1 MTQTA
6 TRPTSGFVLIDKPEG
21 ATSHDVVQQVR
32 RVLRAPAGHTGTLDP
47 FASGLLVILTGS
59 ATRLARFVPSDP
71 KVYEATIRF
80 GVATDTDDRT
90 GSPVAWAPLPDES
103 AVRAAAARLT
113 GRISQVPPAFS
124 AKHVAGAR
132 AYALARSGKEV
143 QLRPV
148 EVEVYRWD
156 FLERE
161 GDTWLARVS
170 CSTGTYVR
178 ALARDL
184 GQLAGS
190 AAHLVALRR
199 IRIGPFTLDDATT
212 LAEFLEAPRLQPV
225 AAALPGWPSQTLA
238 PEEATRVRHGA
249 RVVATVPGQLALL
262 LDPSGEL
269 LALAERRDDHW
280 QPRIVLGSR

>member
-6 TRPTSGFVLIDKPEG
+6 TRPTNGFVLIDKPEG
-21 ATSHDVVQQVR
+21 ATSHDVVRQVR
-32 RVLRAPAGHTGTLDP
+32 RVLGAPAGHTGTLDP
-47 FASGLLVILTGS
+47 FASGLLVILAGS

-90 GSPVAWAPLPDES
+90 GSPVAWAPLPRES

-148 EVEVYRWD
+148 EVEVYYWN

-249 RVVATVPGQLALL
+249 RVVATVPGRLALL

-280 QPRIVLGSR
+280 QPRVVLGSR

>member
-6 TRPTSGFVLIDKPEG
+6 TRPTSGFVLIDKPVG

-32 RVLRAPAGHTGTLDP
+32 RVLGAPAGHTGTLDP
-47 FASGLLVILTGS
+47 FASGLLVVLAGA

-71 KVYEATIRF
+71 KVYEAAIRF
-80 GVATDTDDRT
+80 GIATDTDDST
-90 GSPVAWAPLPDES
+90 GLPIARAPLPEES

-124 AKHVAGAR
+124 AKRVAGSR

-143 QLRPV
+143 QLPPV
-148 EVEVYRWD
+148 EVEVYCWD

-161 GDTWLARVS
+161 GDMWLARVS

-184 GQLAGS
+184 GHLAGS
-190 AAHLVALRR
+190 AAHLAALRR
-199 IRIGPFTLDDATT
+199 IRIGPFALEDATT
-212 LAEFLEAPRLQPV
+212 LAEFLAAPRLLPA
-225 AAALPGWPSQTLA
+225 AAALPGWPSQTLT
-238 PEEATRVRHGA
+238 PEEATRVRHGT
-249 RVVATVPGQLALL
+249 RVVAAVPGQRAVL
-262 LDPSGEL
+262 LDPFGEL
-269 LALAERRDDHW
+269 LALAERQDDHW
-280 QPRIVLGSR
+280 QPRVVLDSR